1 MDWWPLAVYALEHG
15 VRHNFTLEAG
25 MASSP
30 QARIDAHL
38 AAIDAALEYFS
49 TDERDSAGAS

>member
-1 MDWWPLAVYALEHG
+1 MDWWPLAVYALQHG
-15 VRHNFTLEAG
+15 VKHNFTLEAG

-49 TDERDSAGAS
+49 ANH